1 MAKTILKNKVSQSL
15 QETVNANPHV
25 KEVHFDM
32 KGRHYFNV
40 HTFKGVGKAEKDNG
54 FYAQIGVKNIVDKEG
69 KQLRVES
76 PNLTT
81 KIVETASREDV
92 LAAEPVSDLAINLNN
107 LSVDEQAAI
116 VKMRS
121 GK

>member
-40 HTFKGVGKAEKDNG
+40 HTFKGGGKADKDNG
-54 FYAQIGVKNIVDKEG
+54 FYAQIGVKNIVHKEG

-76 PNLTT
+76 RNLPP
-81 KIVETASREDV
+81 KSVEPASREDV
-92 LAAEPVSDLAINLNN
+92 LAAEPVSDLAINLN
-107 LSVDEQAAI
+107 
-116 VKMRS
+116 K
-121 GK
+121 